1 MQNKNMQIVINISE
15 KDYNF
20 YKDASNF
27 RGYSKLREIMLKG
40 TILPKGHG
48 RIGDLDAL
56 EEEMVNG
63 IKAGNYE
70 DGYDNYPHINNV
82 DDCVEC
88 VKYADTIIEAD
99 NNTYE
104 SKELEE
110 GEIER

>member
-1 MQNKNMQIVINISE
+1 MV
-15 KDYNF
+15 
-20 YKDASNF
+20 
-27 RGYSKLREIMLKG
+27 KG